1 MEYVFIPLDKIKIV
15 EKFID
20 DYPIYLDFKSFVKN
34 KDEKLYKKLPL
45 YLVCE
50 EKIINNK
57 RILTDL
63 LTSNDLSFYLYGEYK
78 EGLLVA
84 SKIADRVGI
93 TRSVIV
99 NALRKFESAG
109 VIESRSLGM
118 KGTHIKILNDK
129 LMEELKKLK
138 NHQ

>member
-34 KDEKLYKKLPL
+34 KDENLYKELPL

-57 RILTDL
+57 RVLTDL
-63 LTSNDLSFYLYGEYK
+63 LTSNNLSFYLYGEYK
-78 EGLLVA
+78 EGLMVA
-84 SKIADRVGI
+84 
-93 TRSVIV
+93 
-99 NALRKFESAG
+99 ECY
-109 VIESRSLGM
+109 
-118 KGTHIKILNDK
+118 THIKK
-129 LMEELKKLK
+129 EELSVVYNYQNLTDLELETFKNLINRFSLK
-138 NHQ
+138 NEIKDIKNSLKRIKK

>member
-57 RILTDL
+57 RL
-63 LTSNDLSFYLYGEYK
+63 LTEYK

-84 SKIADRVGI
+84 
-93 TRSVIV
+93 
-99 NALRKFESAG
+99 ECY
-109 VIESRSLGM
+109 
-118 KGTHIKILNDK
+118 THIKK
-129 LMEELKKLK
+129 EELSVIYNYKKLTNEELETFKKLINNFSIKSEVKDIK
-138 NHQ
+138 NNLKRIKK

>member
-84 SKIADRVGI
+84 
-93 TRSVIV
+93 
-99 NALRKFESAG
+99 ECY
-109 VIESRSLGM
+109 
-118 KGTHIKILNDK
+118 THIKK
-129 LMEELKKLK
+129 EELSVIYNYKELTNEELETFKKLINDFSIKSEVKDIK
-138 NHQ
+138 NNLKRIKK

>member
-50 EKIINNK
+50 EKIINK
-57 RILTDL
+57 ISD
-63 LTSNDLSFYLYGEYK
+63 
-78 EGLLVA
+78 GLIGL
-84 SKIADRVGI
+84 
-93 TRSVIV
+93 
-99 NALRKFESAG
+99 ALRDYKDGTAEIFEK
-109 VIESRSLGM
+109 ELE
-118 KGTHIKILNDK
+118 KKINK
-129 LMEELKKLK
+129 AIRRK
-138 NHQ
+138 

>member
-63 LTSNDLSFYLYGEYK
+63 LTSNDFIYMVNIKKVYL
-78 EGLLVA
+78 LQN
-84 SKIADRVGI
+84 
-93 TRSVIV
+93 VI
-99 NALRKFESAG
+99 L
-109 VIESRSLGM
+109 I
-118 KGTHIKILNDK
+118 
-129 LMEELKKLK
+129 LKKK
-138 NHQ
+138 N

>member
-50 EKIINNK
+50 EKIINNNSCK
-57 RILTDL
+57 FKISDKTIK
-63 LTSNDLSFYLYGEYK
+63 F
-78 EGLLVA
+78 
-84 SKIADRVGI
+84 IADFYIPIQMHNCRNLLFDI
-93 TRSVIV
+93 
-99 NALRKFESAG
+99 
-109 VIESRSLGM
+109 
-118 KGTHIKILNDK
+118 
-129 LMEELKKLK
+129 
-138 NHQ
+138 